1 MLWFAEPWGPS
12 CFGALGKCLVCLV
25 VKAGPACEYFALFLS
40 HFTGNDGEVIANLPR
55 GNYSLTVEATSID
68 NNALMASEV
77 LSPVFLFGPDI
88 VEGQSAAG
96 IHVMYEI
103 LKFMY

>member
-1 MLWFAEPWGPS
+1 MESTFHVRFP
-12 CFGALGKCLVCLV
+12 
-25 VKAGPACEYFALFLS
+25 CEYFALFLS